1 MFGAEENISINKQ
14 CNLLKINRNN
24 FYYHPK
30 SEVEENEKII
40 QLLRDQYAFT
50 PFYGYRKM
58 TVWLQKQ
65 GFLVNEKRVRRL
77 HGRING
83 TQSKCAIVRIAL
95 GDNSGVIDQKT

>member
-77 HGRING
+77 MKKTGWQTIYRAPKTRVIN
-83 TQSKCAIVRIAL
+83 KEH
-95 GDNSGVIDQKT
+95 KK